1 MIMFSTKLVVFDM
14 AGTTVRDRGDVA
26 TAFTQALTEHGV
38 AKPDQADVNEVMGF
52 RKIDAIRILLNKY
65 GNPADAEN
73 QELVDDIHKRFTDLM
88 IEFYEND
95 QDLQPLPY
103 AENLFQELHKKGVKV
118 ALNTGFTKL
127 ITETILQ
134 RLNWSNSPL
143 IDAVISSDEVPG
155 GRPEPFM
162 IQTIMKRLG
171 ITDSKD
177 VVKIGDTEV
186 DVQEGRNAQCG
197 LVVSVTTGA
206 SSREQLE
213 QFHPDHII
221 DSLEELPPLI

>member
-1 MIMFSTKLVVFDM
+1 MLSTKLVVFDM

-26 TAFTQALTEHGV
+26 TAFIQALTESGV
-38 AKPDQADVNEVMGF
+38 PKPDMADVNDVMGF

-65 GNPADAEN
+65 GAPENADE
-73 QELVDDIHKRFTDLM
+73 EKLIDTIHQRFTQLM

-95 QDLQPLPY
+95 ENLQPLPY
-103 AENLFQELHKKGVKV
+103 AENLFQELHDKGVKV
-118 ALNTGFTKL
+118 ALNTGFTKP
-127 ITETILQ
+127 ITETILH

-143 IDAVISSDEVPG
+143 IDAVISSDEVPE

-162 IQTIMKRLG
+162 IYAIMKQLG
-171 ITDSKD
+171 ITDSKE

-197 LVVSVTTGA
+197 LVVSITTGA
-206 SSREQLE
+206 ASRKQL
-213 QFHPDHII
+213 QYFNPDHII
-221 DSLEELPPLI
+221 DSLEELPSLI

>member
-1 MIMFSTKLVVFDM
+1 MSSTKLVVFDM

-38 AKPDQADVNEVMGF
+38 PKPDPADVNEVMGF
-52 RKIDAIRILLNKY
+52 RKIDAIRILLEKY
-65 GNPADAEN
+65 GEPESAAD
-73 QELVDDIHKRFTDLM
+73 QELIDDIHDRFTELM
-88 IEFYEND
+88 IGFYEND
-95 QDLQPLPY
+95 ADLQPLPY
-103 AENLFQELHKKGVKV
+103 AENLFRELHDKGVKV
-118 ALNTGFTKL
+118 ALNTGFTKP
-127 ITETILQ
+127 ITETILH

-143 IDAVISSDEVPG
+143 IDAVISSDEVPE
-155 GRPEPFM
+155 GRPAPFM
-162 IQTIMKRLG
+162 IQTIMKQLG
-171 ITDSKD
+171 ITDSRD

-206 SSREQLE
+206 ATRQQLQ

-221 DSLEELPPLI
+221 DSLEELPSLI